1 MFLSCHTRIQL
12 GKRQNHNLYTPFPF
26 SFPFSFLLW
35 VFLLL
40 LLAFSRKSGCRGM
53 IFLTLHGRF
62 SKFILNVEDG
72 IHNKREE
79 TKKRVFLSLFFAVEF
94 FPVRRRN
101 SGQKKIKEWKT
112 FLPFCIWS
120 SLALLSEKKKTSFSC
135 ILYDTPMRSTIY
147 AVMYTD
153 RVSHSLCWHHRVD
166 YRKEKKA
173 ILDRYVYM
181 GIFERKRRR
190 TSRWNL

>member
-1 MFLSCHTRIQL
+1 
-12 GKRQNHNLYTPFPF
+12 
-26 SFPFSFLLW
+26 
-35 VFLLL
+35 
-40 LLAFSRKSGCRGM
+40 LAF
-53 IFLTLHGRF
+53 F
-62 SKFILNVEDG
+62 SKKWLSRDDISHLARALFKIHFECWRYG

-135 ILYDTPMRSTIY
+135 ILYTPMRSTIY